1 MDRQT
6 LIVALMFFTL
16 VAVLGWAVYQNFSV
30 RRSQKRAGIDPDS
43 PEPVPQ
49 PGSLDER
56 QRREAH
62 SGGR

>member
-1 MDRQT
+1 MDRST
-6 LIVALMFFTL
+6 LIIALALVTL
-16 VAVLGWAVYQNFSV
+16 FIVLGIGLYQRRSV

-56 QRREAH
+56 RRAET
-62 SGGR
+62 R